1 MGPISCQKVGKWGNS
16 WGEMH
21 RSKIMFAAFWVSF
34 IGAVLLC
41 ITFAALSDQA
51 SDIRVANWLKAAI
64 RTNKNSTE
72 ILKHVYAG
80 SILAVFDCEPK
91 DSPDC
96 PSSWERAR
104 YWTVDACQ
112 QHGSYCDNCAQAAT
126 STVTLAF
133 FGLVS
138 MVPQMLVNLQRSTGE
153 PHFTLQYAVLLMW
166 VVH

>member
-1 MGPISCQKVGKWGNS
+1 
-16 WGEMH
+16 
-21 RSKIMFAAFWVSF
+21 MFAAFWVSF
-34 IGAVLLC
+34 IGAALLC

-51 SDIRVANWLKAAI
+51 SDIRVANWLTAAI
-64 RTNKNSTE
+64 RTDKNSTE
-72 ILKHVYAG
+72 ILRHVYAG
-80 SILAVFDCEPK
+80 SILAVFDCKPK

-104 YWTVDACQ
+104 YWTVDACN

-153 PHFTLQYAVLLMW
+153 PHVHYELLAM
-166 VVH
+166 H

>member
-1 MGPISCQKVGKWGNS
+1 M
-16 WGEMH
+16 
-21 RSKIMFAAFWVSF
+21 
-34 IGAVLLC
+34 
-41 ITFAALSDQA
+41 D
-51 SDIRVANWLKAAI
+51 
-64 RTNKNSTE
+64 KNSVE
-72 ILKHVYAG
+72 ILRHVYAG

-96 PSSWERAR
+96 PSNWEKAR
-104 YWTVDACQ
+104 YWTVDACK

-153 PHFTLQYAVLLMW
+153 PPVLYTTTIHNLKPSILLM
-166 VVH
+166 H